1 MVNLKLHQ
9 NSLIFLLMQF
19 HNCNYLEADLMFFT
33 HPDFAKVKDGFL
45 YVLALIDSFTKISLQ
60 DNFFIPENTW
70 HAHILTRSVQH
81 KNNLFHHW
89 IISKMVEEGR
99 KLKIHKV
106 NLKKDLKIRNE
117 IIKLNQQIKYQ
128 NIFYKSLDE
137 KIFYYS
143 WDVPRKVE
151 FQIMKHFKFLNL
163 HLNSK
168 IIKDYRTKYFDRNLV
183 FNCKYH
189 SNDFKSF
196 LKNLIKFTFPKIFLE
211 NFNTLEI
218 LYKRLNWAN
227 KPKYILT
234 SYPYYDELFKFY
246 CAQKYISGS
255 KIIIT
260 QHGYDNI
267 FKYDNWFVNKIF
279 NHQLTW
285 GKNKKKGLHKFIFT
299 KNYSDN
305 QRCKT

>member
-1 MVNLKLHQ
+1 
-9 NSLIFLLMQF
+9 
-19 HNCNYLEADLMFFT
+19 
-33 HPDFAKVKDGFL
+33 
-45 YVLALIDSFTKISLQ
+45 
-60 DNFFIPENTW
+60 
-70 HAHILTRSVQH
+70 
-81 KNNLFHHW
+81 
-89 IISKMVEEGR
+89 
-99 KLKIHKV
+99 
-106 NLKKDLKIRNE
+106 
-117 IIKLNQQIKYQ
+117 
-128 NIFYKSLDE
+128 
-137 KIFYYS
+137 
-143 WDVPRKVE
+143 
-151 FQIMKHFKFLNL
+151 MKHFKFLNL

-305 QRCKT
+305 QNQFIFDKNKKILLILY